1 MSPPAARRPE
11 GFGAGRLG
19 AGLLGTAGLHT
30 SACYVS
36 YFAVMGV
43 HMPFWPLWLGDWG
56 LTPAEVGFYGACA
69 IGVRIVAGILLPAAG
84 DWLAARRGVFVTCI
98 AAAFVLF
105 LLHPAITTRPVLF
118 AATLATG
125 AAFAAATP
133 LLETL
138 GVAAAR
144 DHGFAYAQA
153 RGIGSLGYLGANLIA
168 GAWIARAGSGVALW
182 WLLAFLAATALLG
195 LRHPGGAG
203 IEARPPRLGEIR
215 RLVLDPTFALFTAT
229 VAFTQG
235 SHAVLY
241 AYGSLHWRDLG
252 FGADRIGALWALS
265 VAVEVLFMVTVG
277 TRVVARLGPVG
288 ALALACAAGILR
300 FGLLATDPVGFLVW
314 PLQMLHALTFALGH
328 LGAIA
333 FISQAVPARFGAAA
347 QGSVSA
353 LGVGLVMTA
362 GMLAAAAI
370 YPQVGGGAYLIGA
383 ASSALGLAATALLH
397 RRWTGGELSL

>member
-1 MSPPAARRPE
+1 MTPPAARRP
-11 GFGAGRLG
+11 
-19 AGLLGTAGLHT
+19 GLLGPAGLHT

-36 YFAVMGV
+36 YFAVTGV
-43 HMPFWPLWLGDWG
+43 HLPFWPLWLGDWG
-56 LTPAEVGFYGACA
+56 LTPAEVGLFGACA
-69 IGVRIVAGILLPAAG
+69 IAVRIVAGILLPAAG
-84 DWLAARRGVFVTCI
+84 DWLAARRAVFVACT
-98 AAAFVLF
+98 AAAFLLF
-105 LLHPAITTRPVLF
+105 LLHPLITTRPVLL

-125 AAFAAATP
+125 AAFAAMTP
-133 LLETL
+133 LLEAL

-144 DHGFAYAQA
+144 GNGFAYAQA
-153 RGIGSLGYLGANLIA
+153 RGIGSLGYLAANLIA
-168 GAWIARAGSGVALW
+168 GAWIARSGSGVALW
-182 WLLAFLAATALLG
+182 WLLAFLAATAFLG

-241 AYGSLHWRDLG
+241 AYGSLHWRALG

-265 VAVEVLFMVTVG
+265 VGVEVLFMVTVG

-362 GMLAAAAI
+362 GMLAAAVV

-383 ASSALGLAATALLH
+383 ASSALGLAAAALLH
-397 RRWTGGELSL
+397 RRWRGGELSL